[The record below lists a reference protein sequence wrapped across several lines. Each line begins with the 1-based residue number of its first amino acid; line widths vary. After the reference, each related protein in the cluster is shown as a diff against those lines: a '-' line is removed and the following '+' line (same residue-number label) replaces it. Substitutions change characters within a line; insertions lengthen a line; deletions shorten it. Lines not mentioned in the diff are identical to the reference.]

1 MKFIFLDENFQTMGS
16 VGVFTTLLWYRR
28 YYQPGIFE
36 LHLSAEYF
44 DLINGSMY
52 LWRNDRPELG
62 VIREVNFARG
72 GKGEKTM
79 YCKGFFSEHL
89 LNNRVIQP
97 VFNKTGVISSLAY
110 DVVDLFAV
118 NPVDAGR
125 KIRGLQITD
134 RPALGTS
141 ITLQDTGSNVGDK
154 LYEVLKTQEMS
165 QRIVFDYLKNTL
177 TYQVWQGLDRRDT
190 QNVNSWAIFS
200 DSFRNIKNAQYDRET
215 SEYKNVAYVAG
226 EGEGTARTVVEVD
239 IRSSPDEERRE
250 LFVDARDLQRETEE
264 VTYTEAQYKEL
275 LRQRGL
281 EKLADYAAIE
291 KVDSGVDPGANLIY
305 GVDFDLGDLCTY
317 RYSDVNLECSK
328 RITEIQ
334 EVFEG
339 PSQTLNVIFGTDVP
353 QTLQQVIR
361 KEMK

>member
-1 MKFIFLDENFQTMGS
+1 MKFIFLDKDFQTMGS

-28 YYQPGIFE
+28 YYQPGMFE

-44 DLINGSMY
+44 DLINSAMY

-62 VIREVNFARG
+62 VIREVNFTRG
-72 GKGEKTM
+72 EKGEKTM
-79 YCKGFFSEHL
+79 YCKGYFAEHL
-89 LNNRVIQP
+89 LNDRVIQP
-97 VFNKTGVISSLAY
+97 AYHKTGVVSGLAY
-110 DVVDLFAV
+110 DVVDLYAI
-118 NPVDAGR
+118 NPADAGR
-125 KIRGLQITD
+125 KILGLQITD
-134 RPALGTS
+134 RTALGTS
-141 ITLQDTGSNVGDK
+141 ITLQNTGSSVGDK

-165 QRIVFDYLKNTL
+165 QRIVFDYVENTL

-215 SEYKNVAYVAG
+215 SDYKNVAYVAG

-250 LFVDARDLQRETEE
+250 LFVDARDLQREAGE
-264 VTYTEAQYKEL
+264 VTYTETQYKEL

-291 KVDSGVDPGANLIY
+291 KVDSGVDPNANLVY

-317 RYSDVNLECSK
+317 RYSDVDLECSK

-339 PSQTLNVIFGTDVP
+339 PKQTLNVIFGTDTP
-353 QTLQQVIR
+353 QTIQQIIK
-361 KEMK
+361 KEMN

>member
-1 MKFIFLDENFQTMGS
+1 MKFIFLDEEFQTVGS

-28 YYQPGIFE
+28 YYQPGMFE

-52 LWRNDRPELG
+52 IWRNDRPELG

-72 GKGEKTM
+72 EKGEKTM
-79 YCKGFFSEHL
+79 YCKGYFAEHL
-89 LNNRVIQP
+89 LNNRVFQP
-97 VFNKTGVISSLAY
+97 VFTKSGVISDVAY
-110 DVVDLFAV
+110 DAVDQYAV
-118 NPVDAGR
+118 NPADPSR
-125 KIRGLQITD
+125 KVKNLQIPD
-134 RPALGTS
+134 RPELGAS
-141 ITLQDTGSNVGDK
+141 VTLQDTGSAVGDR
-154 LYEVLKTQEMS
+154 LYEMLKTQEMS
-165 QRIVFDYLKNTL
+165 QRINFDYLENTL
-177 TYQVWQGLDRRDT
+177 TYEVWQGLDRRDT
-190 QNVNSWAIFS
+190 QEANSWAIFS

-250 LFVDARDLQRETEE
+250 LFVDARDLQKETEE
-264 VTYTEAQYKEL
+264 VTYTDDQYKEL

-291 KVDSGVDPGANLIY
+291 KVDSGVDPAANLIY
-305 GVDFDLGDLCTY
+305 GTDFDLGDLCTY

-339 PSQTLNVIFGTDVP
+339 SKHTLNVIFGTDNP
-353 QTLQQVIR
+353 NTLKEIIR